1 MTKKPL
7 ADEKPLAEKEASL
20 AKQEAS
26 SSDQNEQKLEL
37 SDDKQLLDVE
47 LIHQFLSEQSYW
59 AKGISLERVVVSLE
73 NSLCIGAY
81 LGKEQI
87 GFVRAVTDYATYAN
101 IKDVFVVDKYRGNGI
116 AAQLMRFTLA
126 HPHLQGLRRMTL
138 TTSDAKGLYEKFGFT
153 SLEHPEKYMELHA
166 PDIYQKQ

>member
-7 ADEKPLAEKEASL
+7 EKEKLLAEEMSL
-20 AKQEAS
+20 AAEELCA
-26 SSDQNEQKLEL
+26 EQKLEL

-47 LIHQFLSEQSYW
+47 LIYEFLSKESYW

-87 GFVRAVTDYATYAN
+87 GFVRAITDYATYAN

-116 AAQLMRFTLA
+116 AAELLRFTLA
-126 HPHLQGLRRMTL
+126 HPNLQGLRRMTL
-138 TTSDAKGLYEKFGFT
+138 TTSEANGLYEKFGFT
-153 SLEHPEKYMELHA
+153 SLEQPEKHMELHT
-166 PDIYQKQ
+166 PDAYE

>member
-1 MTKKPL
+1 MTDPTQ
-7 ADEKPLAEKEASL
+7 DNIYTHEEK
-20 AKQEAS
+20 KQE
-26 SSDQNEQKLEL
+26 EQKLEL

-47 LIHQFLSEQSYW
+47 LIYEFLSQESDW

-87 GFVRAVTDYATYAN
+87 GFVRVITDYATYAN
-101 IKDVFVVDKYRGNGI
+101 IKDVFVVKKYRGNGI
-116 AAQLMRFTLA
+116 AAAMMRFTMT

-138 TTSDAKGLYEKFGFT
+138 TSTDARGLYEKFGF
-153 SLEHPEKYMELHA
+153 SALKHPEKYMEIVNADAYL
-166 PDIYQKQ
+166 

>member
-1 MTKKPL
+1 MIEP
-7 ADEKPLAEKEASL
+7 EKDKIDLNQQKNE
-20 AKQEAS
+20 Q
-26 SSDQNEQKLEL
+26 EQKLEL

-47 LIHQFLSEQSYW
+47 LIHDFLSEESDW

-87 GFVRAVTDYATYAN
+87 GFVRVITDYATYAN
-101 IKDVFVVDKYRGNGI
+101 IKDVFVVKKYRGNGI
-116 AAQLMRFTLA
+116 AAAMMRFTMA

-138 TTSDAKGLYEKFGFT
+138 TSTDARQLYQKFGFT
-153 SLEHPEKYMELHA
+153 ALKHPYKYMEIVNTDAYL
-166 PDIYQKQ
+166 